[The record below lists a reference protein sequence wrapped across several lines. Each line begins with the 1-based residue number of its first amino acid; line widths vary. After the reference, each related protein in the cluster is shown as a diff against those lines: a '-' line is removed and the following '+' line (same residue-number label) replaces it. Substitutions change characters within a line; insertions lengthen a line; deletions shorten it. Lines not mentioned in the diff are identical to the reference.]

1 LLGAAVGDVVDVSA
15 PSGSWKARVLAIRR
29 G

>member
-1 LLGAAVGDVVDVSA
+1 MGAGVGDVVDVRA
-15 PSGSWKARVLAIRR
+15 PRGTWKARVLAIRR

>member
-1 LLGAAVGDVVDVSA
+1 MGATIGDVVDVAA

-29 G
+29 TG